1 LAFLRRA
8 GAAPVF
14 LWVHYFEPH
23 APYDPP
29 PPFRSRFRDRPYLG
43 EVAAMDEQLGRL
55 VAGFEGAVAGP
66 KAIVA
71 VGDHGEGLGEHGES
85 QHGNLLYQATLRV
98 PLVLV
103 GPGLEPGVAEAP
115 VSTRRVFHTVLDW
128 AGLGTTDS
136 LRAPGS
142 EIVLAEAMRPF
153 LAYGWQPQV
162 MAVEGTRKAIL
173 AGRLEVYDLAADP
186 AEGRDLGPDAALSRA
201 LRDALREYPAPAA
214 ASAPEDLGPE
224 ERRQLA
230 ALGYVAGGVAPL
242 VRKDAPRPADQV
254 RLLDQLERASG
265 LFVREEYAAVIPLLD
280 QILRRDPGN
289 LDAALRLAAA
299 HSALGHERQA
309 QEAFARAQALAPDSQ
324 DVRTYLAL
332 HYARGREWPRA
343 EPLLERVLAE
353 APDRLPALEAMAVV
367 RERQGRA
374 AEAVALRA
382 RIYAL
387 RKASPAELAAW
398 GRLAMSAGQTP
409 AALEAFERLRAAQ
422 PAGFAHDLELGVLYL
437 AARRYPEAR
446 DALDRVP
453 RSHPEYPLALFKRA
467 QVSVLLRE
475 PDQADRIAAARRAA
489 DASTRDLIARERLFR

>member
-1 LAFLRRA
+1 MLTGLHPAGHAVHENGRTLATAHPLAAERLKAAGYRTAAFVSSFVLARRFGLARGFDAYDDELPPGRAERSAVETTDRALAFLRRA

-103 GPGLEPGVAEAP
+103 GPGLEPGVGEAP

-128 AGLGTTDS
+128 AGLGAAES
-136 LRAPGS
+136 LRTPGS

-201 LRDALREYPAPAA
+201 LRDALREYPLPSAGAAPAA
-214 ASAPEDLGPE
+214 ASL
-224 ERRQLA
+224 
-230 ALGYVAGGVAPL
+230 
-242 VRKDAPRPADQV
+242 
-254 RLLDQLERASG
+254 
-265 LFVREEYAAVIPLLD
+265 
-280 QILRRDPGN
+280 
-289 LDAALRLAAA
+289 
-299 HSALGHERQA
+299 SAE
-309 QEAFARAQALAPDSQ
+309 
-324 DVRTYLAL
+324 
-332 HYARGREWPRA
+332 
-343 EPLLERVLAE
+343 
-353 APDRLPALEAMAVV
+353 
-367 RERQGRA
+367 
-374 AEAVALRA
+374 
-382 RIYAL
+382 
-387 RKASPAELAAW
+387 
-398 GRLAMSAGQTP
+398 
-409 AALEAFERLRAAQ
+409 
-422 PAGFAHDLELGVLYL
+422 
-437 AARRYPEAR
+437 
-446 DALDRVP
+446 
-453 RSHPEYPLALFKRA
+453 
-467 QVSVLLRE
+467 
-475 PDQADRIAAARRAA
+475 
-489 DASTRDLIARERLFR
+489 